1 MIGAER
7 GDSARKVTKLFD
19 DIEWA
24 EAAGMDTAWIPQ
36 VPNDFDTLT
45 AVALPASSSAPP

>member
-7 GDSARKVTKLFD
+7 GDMARKVTKLVA

-24 EAAGMDTAWIPQ
+24 EPAGMDTAWMPQ
-36 VPNDFDTLT
+36 VPDDFD
-45 AVALPASSSAPP
+45 ASPWWR